1 MPNFKYSVRDKYGR
15 PLSGIMTA
23 EDKDAVA
30 LYLKNS
36 GFVPISIEG
45 SKETFAASKDFL
57 ARFMRV
63 KPEDLVMFTRQ
74 LVTLQSAGL
83 PILMSLGAIREQ
95 TESKL
100 LKEALAK
107 IVTDI
112 EGGSNFSD
120 ALSRHPNIFDELYV
134 NMVKAGEASGALD
147 SVLERL
153 ASLGEYQ
160 MQINSKIRSA
170 TMYPLI
176 VVITL
181 AAAFVVVVTF
191 VLPKF
196 ADVFERF
203 DVALPLPT
211 KILLGINYTM
221 RRWWHL
227 IIAALGGAI
236 FLFKKYIDTKQ
247 GRILWDTFKL
257 NMPPFGILFLKITMS
272 RFARIS
278 SSLIKS
284 GIPLLQVLE
293 MSSKATGNV
302 VVSKSLETIR
312 KSVNEGKPMH
322 EAMKADKLFPPIVT
336 QMVAIGEST
345 GRLEDLLERIS
356 LYYDEQVDG
365 SLKNLTT
372 AIEPILIFCLGG
384 MVLAMALGIFLPLW
398 NMMSVFRR

>member
-15 PLSGIMTA
+15 PLSGVMNA
-23 EDKDAVA
+23 QDKDAVA

-36 GFVPISIEG
+36 GFAPIAIEE
-45 SKETFAASKDFL
+45 SRQTFSASKDFF
-57 ARFMRV
+57 ARFMKV
-63 KPEDLVMFTRQ
+63 KPEALVMFTRQ
-74 LVTLQSAGL
+74 LVTLQSAGM

-100 LKEALAK
+100 LKDTLAK
-107 IVTDI
+107 VVADI

-120 ALSRHPNIFDELYV
+120 ALGRHPNIFDELYV
-134 NMVKAGEASGALD
+134 NMVKAGEASGTLD

-160 MQINSKIRSA
+160 MQIKSKIRSA
-170 TMYPLI
+170 TMYPVI

-181 AAAFVVVVTF
+181 VVAFIVVVTF

-196 ADVFERF
+196 GEVFERF
-203 DVALPLPT
+203 GVALPLPT
-211 KILLGINYTM
+211 RILLGINYTI
-221 RRWWHL
+221 RHWWYL
-227 IIAALGGAI
+227 ILLGLVGLV
-236 FLFKKYIDTKQ
+236 FLLKRYIDTKE
-247 GRILWDTFKL
+247 GRALWDGFKL
-257 NMPPFGILFLKITMS
+257 NMPIFGILFLKITMS

-278 SSLIKS
+278 SALIKS

-293 MSSKATGNV
+293 MSARTTGNV
-302 VVSKSLETIR
+302 IVSRSLETIR

-336 QMVAIGEST
+336 QMVTIGEST

-356 LYYDEQVDG
+356 LYYDEQVDH